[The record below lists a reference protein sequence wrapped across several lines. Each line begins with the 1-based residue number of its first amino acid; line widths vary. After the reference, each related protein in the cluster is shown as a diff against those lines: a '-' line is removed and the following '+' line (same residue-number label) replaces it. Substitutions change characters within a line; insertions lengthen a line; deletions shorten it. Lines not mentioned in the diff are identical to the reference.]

1 MVGDR
6 RQPVARYRRANVTAR
21 LTEMNGAGCS
31 RLSGE
36 QSRSV
41 DTDVDGLWR
50 TCV

>member
-1 MVGDR
+1 MVGGR
-6 RQPVARYRRANVTAR
+6 RQSVVQHRRVNVTAR

-36 QSRSV
+36 QGRSV

-50 TCV
+50 TCA